1 MAKMKIELEF
11 DMPQEGRDAEIAQ
24 KSHNLFRT
32 LTETRRRL
40 RSAIELGHTWDT
52 ADDALN
58 GVLEFMDE
66 ELDLREVKPLVK
78 NDPSQDL
85 SRRRR

>member
-11 DMPQEGRDAEIAQ
+11 DVPEEKREAEIAQ
-24 KSHNLFRT
+24 KAPNLFRA
-32 LTETRRRL
+32 LTEIRRRL
-40 RSAIELGHTWDT
+40 KSAIELGHTWDT
-52 ADDALN
+52 ADEALE

-66 ELDLREVKPLVK
+66 ELELREVKPLVE

-85 SRRRR
+85 NRRRR